1 MNMADDRQRPLPD
14 EPAGELPPLLGE
26 PDRTDVDD
34 IHQALVRR
42 ERAEPQEGLEPA
54 PWWVWAFSVL
64 ILFAMGYYVGRY
76 SGTFAPRAHELEQPL
91 VGGAVAAEPAPDGAL
106 LFSAICQPCHQDGG
120 VGVEGKYP
128 PLAGSEWLVGEASVP
143 ARIVLNGLTGPIQ
156 VKGKTV
162 VNEMPAFGNQ
172 LSDAEIAAVV
182 TYVRSSFGNKAGPA
196 DPKLV
201 RELRDRT
208 ALLGPWTAER
218 LKAAK

>member
-1 MNMADDRQRPLPD
+1 MADDQQRPIPH

-34 IHQALVRR
+34 IHRALVSR
-42 ERAEPQEGLEPA
+42 ESEDPKEGLEPA
-54 PWWVWAFSVL
+54 PWWVWAVSVL

-76 SGTFAPRAHELEQPL
+76 SGTFSTRAHELEQPL
-91 VGGAVAAEPAPDGAL
+91 AAGAAASEPPPDGAL
-106 LFSAICQPCHQDGG
+106 LYSAICQPCHQDGG
-120 VGVEGKYP
+120 VGVDGKYP
-128 PLAGSEWLVGEASVP
+128 PLAGSEWVAGDASIPV
-143 ARIVLNGLTGPIQ
+143 RIVLNGLTGPIQ
-156 VKGKTV
+156 VKGKTI

-196 DPKLV
+196 DAKLV

-208 ALLGPWTAER
+208 ASLGFWTAER